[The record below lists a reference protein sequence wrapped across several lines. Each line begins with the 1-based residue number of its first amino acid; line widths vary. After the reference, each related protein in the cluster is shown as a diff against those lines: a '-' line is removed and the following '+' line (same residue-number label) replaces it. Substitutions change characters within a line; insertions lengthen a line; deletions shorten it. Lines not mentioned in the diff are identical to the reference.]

1 MIEFNGVSKN
11 FGATRALE
19 QFSLTVRQG
28 LVYGLIG
35 PNGAGKTTAMSI
47 LATLQLPGAGTV
59 TVDGRDVVREA
70 GEVRGRIGYMPD
82 FFGVYDDLRAAEYLE
97 FFAAAYH
104 IPAGQRSRLAAGLL
118 ELVDLPDKAGVY
130 VDSLSRGMK
139 QRLALARCLV
149 HDPKVLILDEPAS
162 GLDPRARAEMKEI
175 IRHLKQ
181 MDKTVLIS
189 SHILPELAEVCDEV
203 AIMDKGK
210 LVACGTVAEITAVSR
225 GARQMRIEVL
235 DRAEELADYL
245 ATRPGVSDSHADGP
259 AVQFI
264 FSGEQ
269 AEQAGL
275 LQAIITAGWPV
286 AEFGE
291 VKRNLEEAFMAVTG
305 EEAAN
310 DGGN

>member
-1 MIEFNGVSKN
+1 MIRFNGVSKH
-11 FGATRALE
+11 FGATRALDG
-19 QFSLTVRQG
+19 FSLEVREG

-47 LATLQLPGAGTV
+47 LATLLLPDAGTA
-59 TVDGRDVVREA
+59 TVDGLDVVREA
-70 GEVRGRIGYMPD
+70 REVRGRIGYMPD
-82 FFGVYDDLRAAEYLE
+82 FFGVYDGLRAAEYLE

-104 IPAGQRSRLAAGLL
+104 IPPEERQRLAKMLL
-118 ELVDLPDKAGVY
+118 ELVNLPDKADVY

-181 MDKTVLIS
+181 LNKTVLIS
-189 SHILPELAEVCDEV
+189 SHILPELAEICDEV
-203 AIMDKGK
+203 AIMDRGR

-225 GARQMRIEVL
+225 GARQMKVEVL
-235 DRAEELADYL
+235 DRAEELAGFL
-245 ATRPGVSDSHADGP
+245 ASRSGITEPFVDGP
-259 AVQFI
+259 AVKF
-264 FSGEQ
+264 FLNGER
-269 AEQAGL
+269 AEQAAL
-275 LQAIITAGWPV
+275 LQEIIYAGWPV

-305 EEAAN
+305 E
-310 DGGN
+310 GGEDIEGN